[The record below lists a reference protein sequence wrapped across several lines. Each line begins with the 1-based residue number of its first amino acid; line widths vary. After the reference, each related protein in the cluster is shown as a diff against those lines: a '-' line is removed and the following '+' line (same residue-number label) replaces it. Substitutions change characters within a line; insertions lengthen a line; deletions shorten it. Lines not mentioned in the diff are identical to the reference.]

1 MFQRTIFPSII
12 VSIIYGLFIAA
23 GIFYFQ
29 LDTFNTFA
37 QLQLLNMEMLF
48 DQDLAFDVTI
58 DFINHGLTPAIILI
72 NIITAVSLIAW
83 VVFGEFI
90 GINRPGEAKKFI
102 FVWLGIYLTQLLI
115 FFILYYYF
123 LHLIPEADDYL
134 MQSASALMQLSLLII
149 NFLIFF
155 ILSIFLSSRIIKTAL
170 PMSILINLFYRLR
183 KKSR

>member
-1 MFQRTIFPSII
+1 MG
-12 VSIIYGLFIAA
+12 YLLLL
-23 GIFYFQ
+23 FYFQ

-37 QLQLLNMEMLF
+37 QLRLLDMEMLF

-83 VVFGEFI
+83 FVFGEFI

-134 MQSASALMQLSLLII
+134 MQSASALMQLSL
-149 NFLIFF
+149 
-155 ILSIFLSSRIIKTAL
+155 
-170 PMSILINLFYRLR
+170 
-183 KKSR
+183 